1 MMMIALNLE
10 LIRTDVSVFA
20 KIREEV
26 DAYVKEVKFDL
37 LMVSDDPVATRK
49 PDSEKTLS
57 VNSEFMISTVLED
70 A

>member
-1 MMMIALNLE
+1 MMIIALNLE

-57 VNSEFMISTVLED
+57 LNSEFMISTVLED

>member
-1 MMMIALNLE
+1 MIIALNLE

>member
-1 MMMIALNLE
+1 LMMIALNLE